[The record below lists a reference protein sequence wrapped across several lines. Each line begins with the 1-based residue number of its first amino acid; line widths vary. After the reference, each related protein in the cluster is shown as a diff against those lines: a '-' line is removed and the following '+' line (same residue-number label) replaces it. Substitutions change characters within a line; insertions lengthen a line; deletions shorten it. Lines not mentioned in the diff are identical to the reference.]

1 MSLTT
6 EDVKKVAVLARLEF
20 SEAEIA
26 VFTEQ
31 LGNIVAFVE
40 QLSQVPTDGIEP
52 MAHPLDGHSVLR
64 DDELSTGLSRE
75 AALSNSP
82 NHDETF
88 FLVPP
93 VMARKISV

>member
-1 MSLTT
+1 MQLTT

-20 SEAEIA
+20 SESELA

-40 QLSQVPTDGIEP
+40 QLSQVATEGVEP
-52 MAHPLDGHSVLR
+52 MAHPLDVHTVLR
-64 DDELSTGLSRE
+64 TDELCPGLTRE

-82 NHDETF
+82 NHDDTC

-93 VMARKISV
+93 VMARK

>member
-1 MSLTT
+1 MSLTL

-20 SEAEIA
+20 SESELA

-52 MAHPLDGHSVLR
+52 MAHPLDVHSVLR
-64 DDELSTGLSRE
+64 ADEGRPGLTRE

-82 NHDETF
+82 NHDDTF

-93 VMARKISV
+93 VMARKNS

>member
-1 MSLTT
+1 MSLTV

-20 SEAEIA
+20 SESETAL
-26 VFTEQ
+26 FTEQ

-40 QLSQVPTDGIEP
+40 QLSQVPTEGIEP
-52 MAHPLDGHSVLR
+52 MAHPLDVDSVLR
-64 DDELSTGLSRE
+64 PDVLRPGLSRE

-82 NHDETF
+82 NHDDTC

-93 VMARKISV
+93 VMARK

>member
-1 MSLTT
+1 MSLNA

-20 SEAEIA
+20 SESEIGL
-26 VFTEQ
+26 FTEQ

-40 QLSQVPTDGIEP
+40 QLSQVQTEGIEP
-52 MAHPLDGHSVLR
+52 MAHPLDVHSVLR
-64 DDELSTGLSRE
+64 ADELRPGLSRE

-82 NHDETF
+82 NHDDTC

-93 VMARKISV
+93 VMARK

>member
-1 MSLTT
+1 MSLTP

-20 SEAEIA
+20 TENEIA

-31 LGNIVAFVE
+31 LGKIVAFVE

-52 MAHPLDGHSVLR
+52 MAHPLDVHSVLR
-64 DDELSTGLSRE
+64 ADQLRPGLSRE

-82 NHDETF
+82 SHDDTC

-93 VMARKISV
+93 VMARKH

>member
-1 MSLTT
+1 MSLTP

-20 SEAEIA
+20 SESEIA

-31 LGNIVAFVE
+31 LGKIVAFVE
-40 QLSQVPTDGIEP
+40 QLSEVRTEGVEA
-52 MAHPLDGHSVLR
+52 MAHPLDVHSVLR
-64 DDELSTGLSRE
+64 ADKLRPGLSRE

-82 NHDETF
+82 NHDDTC

-93 VMARKISV
+93 VMARNH

>member
-1 MSLTT
+1 MSLNA

-20 SEAEIA
+20 SESEIGL
-26 VFTEQ
+26 FTEQ

-40 QLSQVPTDGIEP
+40 QLSQVQTEGIEP
-52 MAHPLDGHSVLR
+52 MAHPLDVHSVLR
-64 DDELSTGLSRE
+64 ADELRPGLSRH

-82 NHDETF
+82 NHDDTC

-93 VMARKISV
+93 VMARK